1 MKENSNWTRQGKSK
15 VTRAK
20 EKLESNPEQ
29 KGVSEESE
37 VEKGIEMEPETINGI
52 KRELFNEVA
61 QLVIKGDESIGNQKQ
76 IKEEII
82 LLIEFKYQQIYT
94 NPEENKAIV
103 MIMSKISP
111 FVKSLRN
118 NLKFTTLKFKF
129 WSENEAMVNVK
140 KNKVE
145 EESGCIQVEPRSSVP
160 EVIEEEKMQHK
171 PNSSRRYWKS
181 HKGKKIKR
189 RNDTVNYK

>member
-1 MKENSNWTRQGKSK
+1 MKENSNWILQEKSK
-15 VTRAK
+15 VTKAK
-20 EKLESNPEQ
+20 EKFEPNPEQ
-29 KGVSEESE
+29 KAVCEESE
-37 VEKGIEMEPETINGI
+37 VEKGIEVRPETINGI
-52 KRELFNEVA
+52 KKELFNEVS

-76 IKEEII
+76 IEEEII

-118 NLKFTTLKFKF
+118 KPKFTTLKFKI

-140 KNKVE
+140 KHKVKE
-145 EESGCIQVEPRSSVP
+145 ELGCIPIEPRSFVP
-160 EVIEEEKMQHK
+160 EIIEEEKNATQTEFQSK
-171 PNSSRRYWKS
+171 ILEKS
-181 HKGKKIKR
+181 QRKK
-189 RNDTVNYK
+189 N